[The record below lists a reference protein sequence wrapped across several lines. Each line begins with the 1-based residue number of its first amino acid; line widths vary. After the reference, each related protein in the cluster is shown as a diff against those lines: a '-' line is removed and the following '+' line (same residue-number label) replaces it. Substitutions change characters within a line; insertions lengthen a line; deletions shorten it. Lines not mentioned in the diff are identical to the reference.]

1 MGRYLVK
8 RLMLMVPVLFVISL
22 VNFAL
27 YSFAPGDPVT
37 LMMNPILATSGAGSR
52 MTMEKLDKMI
62 ETQREIRGLN
72 RPWYVRYV
80 FWLGE
85 LARGNLGRSMVSK
98 KPVSEIIGDFTWPSV
113 QLNLLSIAL
122 SAFLGVALGVLQ
134 AVRKYSLFDY
144 TAAFFSFFYVSMPG
158 FFLAMLLIYIFALVL
173 GWLPT
178 SGYET
183 VGMPFSFWD
192 RIRHLILPAATLSFG
207 GLPYIM
213 RITRTAMLEV
223 MGEDYIRTARAKGLS
238 EKFVMLKH
246 ALRNCLIPVTTLV
259 GGMLMWLFGG
269 SVIVET
275 VFAWPG
281 LGLLFIRVVRER
293 DYPVIMGLVMISSLL
308 SIVVILLT
316 DVVYTMVDPRVRLE
330 R

>member
-1 MGRYLVK
+1 MARYLVK
-8 RLMLMVPVLFVISL
+8 RLMLMIPVLFVISL
-22 VNFAL
+22 LNFGL
-27 YSFAPGDPVT
+27 YSMAPGDPVT
-37 LMMNPILATSGAGSR
+37 LMMNPVLGVAGAGKR
-52 MTMEKLDKMI
+52 MTMERLEAMI

-72 RPWYVRYV
+72 RPWYERYGL
-80 FWLGE
+80 WLGA
-85 LARGNLGRSMVSK
+85 LARGNLGHSMVSK
-98 KPVSEIIGDFTWPSV
+98 LTVREIIGDHAWPSV
-113 QLNLLSIAL
+113 QLNILSIGM
-122 SAFLGVALGVLQ
+122 SAGLGVALGVLQ
-134 AVRKYSLFDY
+134 AARKYSLFDY

-178 SGYET
+178 GGYET
-183 VGMPFSFWD
+183 VGMPYSFWD
-192 RIRHLILPAATLSFG
+192 RLRHLILPAATLSFG

-259 GGMLMWLFGG
+259 GGMVMWLFGG
-269 SVIVET
+269 SVIIET
-275 VFAWPG
+275 VFSWPG
-281 LGLLFIRVVRER
+281 LGMLFIRVVRER
-293 DYPVIMGLVMISSLL
+293 DYPVIMGLVMISSIL
-308 SIVVILLT
+308 SVIVILLT
-316 DVVYTMVDPRVRLE
+316 DVVYTIVDPRVRLE

>member
-98 KPVSEIIGDFTWPSV
+98 IPVSEIIGDFTWPSV
-113 QLNLLSIAL
+113 QLNILSIAL
-122 SAFLGVALGVLQ
+122 STFLGSRWACS
-134 AVRKYSLFDY
+134 R
-144 TAAFFSFFYVSMPG
+144 
-158 FFLAMLLIYIFALVL
+158 
-173 GWLPT
+173 
-178 SGYET
+178 
-183 VGMPFSFWD
+183 
-192 RIRHLILPAATLSFG
+192 R
-207 GLPYIM
+207 
-213 RITRTAMLEV
+213 
-223 MGEDYIRTARAKGLS
+223 
-238 EKFVMLKH
+238 
-246 ALRNCLIPVTTLV
+246 
-259 GGMLMWLFGG
+259 
-269 SVIVET
+269 
-275 VFAWPG
+275 
-281 LGLLFIRVVRER
+281 
-293 DYPVIMGLVMISSLL
+293 
-308 SIVVILLT
+308 
-316 DVVYTMVDPRVRLE
+316 
-330 R
+330 